1 VGAIQHPDLAA
12 LLRAVIAAAE
22 AAGRRLAA
30 EFARPQGP
38 RGHGSHA
45 DIDDEIEEELRGR
58 LLELLPARWR
68 GEESGVAAGAGGP
81 YCWLVDPH
89 DGTSSYLAGEP
100 GSAVSIAL
108 LRDGVPVLGVVHAP
122 LSPDRGADTIAW
134 AEGLDRLLRNGL
146 PVASRFGD
154 RDVSAGDIVFLSPS
168 AAEWPLCNA
177 RAVSPARFVALPSIA
192 YRLARVAAGDGVAA
206 VSRHG
211 PCGWDYAA
219 GHALTRGAGGVL
231 LDERGAEVAYT
242 VDGASNTQSCFG
254 GAPRA
259 TRTLAA
265 RDWSRVQDGPR
276 MRPRLTL
283 GWPRAAAGDVLDRAV
298 GCLMGHIA
306 GDSLGSLVEFETP
319 DQIAGRYPDGVR
331 DLADGGTWDTI
342 AGQPTD
348 DSELALGLARA
359 LVGSAAWPGEAVA
372 AAYGD
377 WYASRPFDI
386 GGTTGQAFSA
396 AASALSAKA
405 MEAQRVASR
414 TSQSNGALMRCSP
427 IGIWARSPDEAIA
440 AARKDALLSHPHPLC
455 QAASAALVAAIASGI
470 RGGDR
475 DAMLAAA
482 EVAVAAPG
490 AETLREAL
498 ACAKRGEGPLDFV
511 HQQGSVMIAFQN
523 AFRQLAGGRP
533 LEDALIETVRQGGDT
548 DTNAAICGAL
558 IGAVD
563 GRGAIPPRW
572 STAILACRTLA
583 EAAAPHPRDPRYWP
597 DDVPLLAEALLLR
610 ATQAG

>member
-1 VGAIQHPDLAA
+1 VEATHHRDFAA
-12 LLRAVIAAAE
+12 LLAAVIAAAE
-22 AAGRRLAA
+22 VAGGRLAA

-45 DIDDEIEEELRGR
+45 DIDDEIEAELRGR

-68 GEESGVAAGAGGP
+68 GEETGVLAGAGGP

-89 DGTSSYLAGEP
+89 DGTRSYLAGEP

-134 AEGLDRLLRNGL
+134 AEGLDRLLRNGV
-146 PVASRFGD
+146 PVASVPGD
-154 RDVSAGDIVFLSPS
+154 RDLSAGDIVLLSQA
-168 AAEWPLCNA
+168 AAEWAVGNA
-177 RAVSPARFVALPSIA
+177 RAVAPARFVALPSIA
-192 YRLARVAAGDGVAA
+192 YRLARAAAGDGVAA
-206 VSRHG
+206 VSLNG

-219 GHALTRGAGGVL
+219 GHALIRGAGGVL
-231 LDERGAEVAYT
+231 LNEAGTEVAYT
-242 VDGASNTQSCFG
+242 VDGASTTQACFG
-254 GAPRA
+254 GAPRVA
-259 TRTLAA
+259 RTLAA
-265 RDWSRVQDGPR
+265 RDWSKVREGRR
-276 MRPRLTL
+276 MAPRLSL
-283 GWPRAAAGDVLDRAV
+283 GWPRAAAGAALDRAV
-298 GCLMGHIA
+298 GCLMGQIA

-319 DQIAGRYPDGVR
+319 AQIAGRYPDGVR
-331 DLADGGTWDTI
+331 DLADGGTWNTI

-359 LVGSAAWPGEAVA
+359 LVGRAAWPAEAVA

-396 AASALSAKA
+396 AAAALSAKA
-405 MEAQRVASR
+405 MEARRVADRASR
-414 TSQSNGALMRCSP
+414 SNGALMRCAP
-427 IGIWARSPDEAIA
+427 IGIWARSPDEAA
-440 AARKDALLSHPHPLC
+440 ATACEDALLSHPHALC
-455 QAASAALVAAIASGI
+455 QAASAALVAAISSGI

-482 EVAVAAPG
+482 EAAVAAPE
-490 AETLREAL
+490 AEPLREAL
-498 ACAKRGEGPLDFV
+498 ACARRGEGPLDFV

-523 AFRQLAGGRP
+523 AFRHLASGRP

-558 IGAVD
+558 LGAAQ

-583 EAAAPHPRDPRYWP
+583 ETGARHPREACYWP

-610 ATQAG
+610 GMRVG